1 MYDPNHSVRAW
12 VRDIAIAYAGG
23 LVLGAPLALL
33 AVWATGVQRLAP
45 VAMLLAM
52 CVVLHALRRTR
63 QAPHDVAS
71 PQPAVPASSRTRS
84 HAA

>member
-1 MYDPNHSVRAW
+1 MHDQNHSVRAW

-45 VAMLLAM
+45 PAMLLAM
-52 CVVLHALRRTR
+52 CAVLHALRRTR
-63 QAPHDVAS
+63 RAS
-71 PQPAVPASSRTRS
+71 PVTAPVPATPVSARNRS